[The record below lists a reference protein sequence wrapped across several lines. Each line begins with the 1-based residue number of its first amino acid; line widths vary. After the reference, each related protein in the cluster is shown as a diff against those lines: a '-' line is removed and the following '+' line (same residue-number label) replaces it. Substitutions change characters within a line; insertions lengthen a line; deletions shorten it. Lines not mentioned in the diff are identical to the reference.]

1 MVVVVVVVFTCRF
14 TFFLFF
20 FFFSANLLPLFKGK
34 KREEMASLHHS
45 SKDLGK
51 AYSVKDFEN

>member
-1 MVVVVVVVFTCRF
+1 MVVVVVVFTCRF
-14 TFFLFF
+14 TFF